1 VTPGGTGRSNP
12 GHLSEI
18 GTHIAETFAKF
29 RAAISFLT
37 EVVAVFDS
45 SRNCAL
51 GCFFCDF
58 FSYFSWH
65 EKRTKLVRV
74 TC

>member
-1 VTPGGTGRSNP
+1 MPGGTGRSNP

-37 EVVAVFDS
+37 EVVAVFDC

-51 GCFFCDF
+51 GCFF
-58 FSYFSWH
+58 
-65 EKRTKLVRV
+65 L
-74 TC
+74 